1 MFLVYTDG
9 EELQDGETSN
19 TTSTKKKK
27 KKKKKSAG
35 AKTTEGEGQSNKKNY
50 LSLTSY
56 SKLLRFKG
64 RKLTPKLPKSTV
76 NSPLKL
82 LQILSLISYENLVL
96 HQDDFYLIS

>member
-56 SKLLRFKG
+56 SKLLRFKE
-64 RKLTPKLPKSTV
+64 RKLTPKLPKS
-76 NSPLKL
+76 NC
-82 LQILSLISYENLVL
+82 
-96 HQDDFYLIS
+96 

>member
-35 AKTTEGEGQSNKKNY
+35 AKTTEGEGQSNKKNF
-50 LSLTSY
+50 LSLTS
-56 SKLLRFKG
+56 
-64 RKLTPKLPKSTV
+64 
-76 NSPLKL
+76 
-82 LQILSLISYENLVL
+82 
-96 HQDDFYLIS
+96 

>member
-1 MFLVYTDG
+1 MVKNYKMERPATQL
-9 EELQDGETSN
+9 LQRRRKRRRRSQQEQKQQKG
-19 TTSTKKKK
+19 K
-27 KKKKKSAG
+27 
-35 AKTTEGEGQSNKKNY
+35 AKVIKKNY

-76 NSPLKL
+76 NSPLRL

-96 HQDDFYLIS
+96 HQDDF